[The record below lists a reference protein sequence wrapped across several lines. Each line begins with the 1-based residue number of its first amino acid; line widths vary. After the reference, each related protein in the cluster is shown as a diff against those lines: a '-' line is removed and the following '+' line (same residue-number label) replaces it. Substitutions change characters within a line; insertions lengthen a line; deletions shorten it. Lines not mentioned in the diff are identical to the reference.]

1 MSKFF
6 AIVSSVLLHLMFIA
20 GFAASA
26 TVATQLAADRVSHIL
41 LS

>member
-1 MSKFF
+1 MSKFL
-6 AIVSSVLLHLMFIA
+6 AIVSSALLHLVFIT

-26 TVATQLAADRVSHIL
+26 TVATQIAADRASHIL